1 MPHFFVKLSG
11 IHPGD
16 SMKLNSLWTV
26 AMAALL
32 STSAWADATLLD
44 KPEVQSFIDKKVNSK
59 EYTRAELESFF
70 TQAVHKPSIIAA
82 MDRPGTSR
90 PWYEFKKNNLGPKK
104 IQEGVR
110 FWQRNSGLLTD
121 IAKKYQVA
129 PETIVAILGIETN
142 YGTVMGSF
150 RLADSLTT
158 LAFNY
163 PRRGEFFQQ
172 ELDQFLTLAKEE
184 GDDPFSFKG
193 SYAGAMGM
201 PQFMPSSYRQWAVDY
216 DGDKHRDIWQ
226 NPGDTIASV
235 ANYLKKHG
243 WAENQVMV
251 VPVHL
256 SENPDIAAV
265 AAMAE
270 EKTALNH
277 TVAEM
282 KKIGIVPDY
291 PVKDS
296 VKAMLFNLEVAP
308 GVFEY
313 YIGLNN
319 FYTVWHYN
327 HSRLYVKAVQEL
339 ADLIKAGYLAQSSV
353 G

>member
-1 MPHFFVKLSG
+1 
-11 IHPGD
+11 
-16 SMKLNSLWTV
+16 MKLNSLLV
-26 AMAALL
+26 LAMATAL
-32 STSAWADATLLD
+32 SAPAWADATLLV
-44 KPEVQSFIDKKVNSK
+44 KPEVQSFIEQKVLSK
-59 EYTRAELESFF
+59 EYTRAELEGFF
-70 TQAVHKPSIIAA
+70 TQTVHKPSIIAA

-90 PWYEFKKNNLGPKK
+90 PWYEFKKNNLGAKK

-110 FWQRNSGLLTD
+110 FWQRNSALLTD
-121 IAKKYQVA
+121 IARKYQVA

-150 RLADSLTT
+150 RVADALTT
-158 LAFNY
+158 LAFDY

-172 ELDQFLTLAKEE
+172 ELSQFLTLAKEE
-184 GDDPFSFKG
+184 AEDPFTFKG

-201 PQFMPSSYRQWAVDY
+201 PQFMPSSYREWAVDH

-243 WAENQVMV
+243 WEEHQVMV

-256 SENPDIAAV
+256 SDNTNIAMV

-282 KKIGIVPDY
+282 RKIGIVPDY

-296 VKAMLFNLEVAP
+296 AKAMLFNLEVSP

-339 ADLIKAGYLAQSSV
+339 ADLIKAGYLAQSSA